1 MLRQCS
7 RVGFFNRTGLRGPY
21 AAFYSKAPAMA
32 ILTPVY
38 DRATA
43 LASYAG
49 SFAWPPLLSVSRGAI
64 LALLK
69 NIQIGSLQIRDAD
82 GTLTIC
88 GSPPRAQAGDGE
100 KSVYAIPHAELKV
113 LNDLFWVRL
122 LLFADMGFSESYM
135 LGEVECSDLT
145 AFFKLFIVNRQHL
158 SNGSTIFSSLSGK
171 VAGLIRKTNTLD
183 NARLNISA
191 HYDISNDMFAAF
203 LSQDMTYSCPIWLPK
218 SNPASSQETMEQAQY
233 RKLNRFITNARLKS
247 TDHVLE
253 IGTGW
258 GSFAILA
265 VEKTHCRVTSLTLS
279 EEQKRLAESRIR
291 EAGFQDRI
299 KVLLCDYRSLPT
311 PATEQE
317 KYDKIVSIEM
327 LEAVGAEFL
336 PTYFERV
343 DALLKKASGVA
354 VFQCITI
361 PESRYEGYKAS
372 DDFIRRY
379 IFPGGHLPT
388 VTQLLDAIREGSSSR
403 SSPPA
408 LIPES
413 VENIGPHYA
422 KTLRLWRQSF
432 MQNFSSKI
440 RPALLQ
446 EHQEDGAMGRE
457 AGKGIGEED
466 VEVFR
471 RKWEYYFAYCEAGF
485 ATKTLGDVILTVGRE
500 GAVGMMEDVPL

>member
-1 MLRQCS
+1 VS
-7 RVGFFNRTGLRGPY
+7 
-21 AAFYSKAPAMA
+21 AFYRCFWVDSSFPRILLLLSSMA
-32 ILTPVY
+32 ILSPVFN
-38 DRATA
+38 RATA

-49 SFAWPPLLSVSRGAI
+49 SLAWPPLLSVSRGAI

-69 NIQIGSLQIRDAD
+69 NIQVGSLQIRDAD

-88 GSPPRAQAGDGE
+88 GSPPRAQAGDSE
-100 KSVYAIPHAELKV
+100 KSVYTIPHAELRV
-113 LNDLFWVRL
+113 LNDLFWIRL

-145 AFFKLFIVNRQHL
+145 AFFKLFIVNREYL
-158 SNGSTIFSSLSGK
+158 SNGSTIFSNISGK
-171 VAGLIRKTNTLD
+171 VAGLVRKTNTLD

-203 LSQDMTYSCPIWLPK
+203 LSPDMTYSCPIWLPK
-218 SNPASSQETMEQAQY
+218 SNAVSSQETLEQAQY
-233 RKLNRFITNARLKS
+233 RKLHRFINNARIKS

-265 VEKTHCRVTSLTLS
+265 VEKTNCRVTSLTLS
-279 EEQKRLAESRIR
+279 EEQKKLAETRIR

-299 KVLLCDYRSLPT
+299 KVLLCDYRSLPV

-317 KYDKIVSIEM
+317 KYDKVVSIEM

-336 PTYFERV
+336 PTYFACV
-343 DALLKKASGVA
+343 DRLLKKASGVA
-354 VFQCITI
+354 VFQCITM
-361 PESRYEGYKAS
+361 PESRYAVYRDS

-388 VTQLLDAIREGSSSR
+388 LTQLLDAIREGSSTR
-403 SSPPA
+403 TTPPQ

-432 MQNFSSKI
+432 MQNFASSI
-440 RPALLQ
+440 RPALIK
-446 EHQEDGAMGRE
+446 EHDVEGTRKGV
-457 AGKGIGEED
+457 GIGEED